1 MPLYLALIAIFLSVF
16 LLIVILLRLLH
27 QRYAP
32 TARRL
37 RDMEQVTADAAQDL
51 IAQAATKKSKLPPG
65 LEKALVNLGRMGGA
79 ESPKNQ
85 SKTTAMLLEAG
96 IHHEYGPALFAG
108 IRLSFAFL
116 LVTLYY
122 VFVARLVYPP
132 SMSALLALI
141 LALVGLSL
149 PNMVLR
155 YITAQRRQEI
165 GESLSDALDLLV
177 ICMEAGL
184 GLNAA
189 LLRVAQELGMRS
201 PVLSREL
208 LLVTQEMR
216 TGLSREVALR
226 NLCVRNKVENLRILV
241 GALVLA
247 DKLGT
252 SLADT
257 LRAQADSL
265 RTRLRQSAEEQA
277 AKAGIKMLI
286 PLVLFIF
293 PALFIV
299 VLGPGFISLLK
310 NFSGLTGQ

>member
-1 MPLYLALIAIFLSVF
+1 MPLYLALITIFLSVF
-16 LLIVILLRLLH
+16 LLIVVLLRLLY
-27 QRYAP
+27 QRYTP

-65 LEKALVNLGRMGGA
+65 LEKALVNLGRLGGA
-79 ESPKNQ
+79 ESPKNL
-85 SKTTAMLLEAG
+85 SKTAAMLVEAG
-96 IHHEYGPALFAG
+96 IHHEYGPALFTG
-108 IRLSFAFL
+108 IRLSLAFL

-122 VFVARLVYPP
+122 VFGARLVHPP
-132 SMSALLALI
+132 SLSAMLALI

-155 YITAQRRQEI
+155 SITAQRRQEI

-216 TGLSREVALR
+216 TGLSREVAMR

-299 VLGPGFISLLK
+299 ILGPGFISILK
-310 NFSGLTGQ
+310 NFSGLAGQ

>member
-1 MPLYLALIAIFLSVF
+1 MRLYLALAAVFTTVFFLI
-16 LLIVILLRLLH
+16 LLILRLARARLD
-27 QRYAP
+27 P
-32 TARRL
+32 TARRVRGL
-37 RDMEQVTADAAQDL
+37 DRSITPSHEEIAIHDALKQSELPAGIEKLL
-51 IAQAATKKSKLPPG
+51 IS
-65 LEKALVNLGRMGGA
+65 LGRIGGTG
-79 ESPKNQ
+79 EKSL
-85 SKTTAMLLEAG
+85 SHSREMLIQAG
-96 IHHEYGPALFAG
+96 IHHEYGPAILMGLRICSLALFTVCYFLFAHRH
-108 IRLSFAFL
+108 IHQPMLAPAL
-116 LVTLYY
+116 LVLTLLIG
-122 VFVARLVYPP
+122 FRLPDY
-132 SMSALLALI
+132 LLRHRI
-141 LALVGLSL
+141 SS
-149 PNMVLR
+149 
-155 YITAQRRQEI
+155 RRQQI
-165 GESLSDALDLLV
+165 GESLADALDLLV

-189 LLRVAQELGMRS
+189 LLRVAQELGMRA

-216 TGLSREVALR
+216 TGLPREKALR
-226 NLCVRNKVENLRILV
+226 NLSVRNHVENLRILV

-277 AKAGIKMLI
+277 AKAGIKMLF

-299 VLGPGFISLLK
+299 ILGPGIISILK
-310 NFSGLTGQ
+310 TFAGMSTP

>member
-1 MPLYLALIAIFLSVF
+1 
-16 LLIVILLRLLH
+16 
-27 QRYAP
+27 
-32 TARRL
+32 
-37 RDMEQVTADAAQDL
+37 
-51 IAQAATKKSKLPPG
+51 
-65 LEKALVNLGRMGGA
+65 
-79 ESPKNQ
+79 
-85 SKTTAMLLEAG
+85 
-96 IHHEYGPALFAG
+96 
-108 IRLSFAFL
+108 
-116 LVTLYY
+116 
-122 VFVARLVYPP
+122 
-132 SMSALLALI
+132 LALI

-216 TGLSREVALR
+216 TGLPREKALR
-226 NLCVRNKVENLRILV
+226 NLSVRNHVENLRILV

-277 AKAGIKMLI
+277 AKAGIKMLF

-299 VLGPGFISLLK
+299 ILGPGIISILK
-310 NFSGLTGQ
+310 TFAGMSTP

>member
-1 MPLYLALIAIFLSVF
+1 MPLYLALMTIFLSVF
-16 LLIVILLRLLH
+16 LLIIVLLRLLH

-32 TARRL
+32 AARRL

-65 LEKALVNLGRMGGA
+65 LEKALVNLGRLGGA

-85 SKTTAMLLEAG
+85 SKTAAMLQEAG
-96 IHHEYGPALFAG
+96 IHHEFGPALFAG

-132 SMSALLALI
+132 SLSAMLALI

-155 YITAQRRQEI
+155 HITAQRRQEI

-299 VLGPGFISLLK
+299 ILGPGFISILK
-310 NFSGLTGQ
+310 SFSGLTGQ

>member
-1 MPLYLALIAIFLSVF
+1 MPLYLALMTIFLSVF
-16 LLIVILLRLLH
+16 LLIVILLRLLY
-27 QRYAP
+27 QRYTP

-65 LEKALVNLGRMGGA
+65 VEKALVNLGRLGGA
-79 ESPKNQ
+79 KSPKSQ
-85 SKTTAMLLEAG
+85 SKTVAMLLEAG
-96 IHHEYGPALFAG
+96 LHHEYGPALFTG
-108 IRLSFAFL
+108 IRLSLAFL
-116 LVTLYY
+116 LVALYY
-122 VFVARLVYPP
+122 VFGARLVYPP
-132 SMSALLALI
+132 SLSALLALI

-216 TGLSREVALR
+216 TGLARELAMR

-286 PLVLFIF
+286 PLALFIF

-299 VLGPGFISLLK
+299 ILGPGIISILK
-310 NFSGLTGQ
+310 NFSGLAGQ